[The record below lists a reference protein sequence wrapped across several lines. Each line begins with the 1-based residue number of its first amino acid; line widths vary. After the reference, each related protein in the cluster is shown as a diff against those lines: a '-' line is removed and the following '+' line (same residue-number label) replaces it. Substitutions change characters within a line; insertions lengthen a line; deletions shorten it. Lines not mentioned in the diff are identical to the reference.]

1 MTFVLPKRV
10 IVLITYQS
18 SYLHMVTRKITTKY
32 YVSNTKFDYKCFEE
46 KSKEKKNK
54 DIKLIFTKRIR
65 RKKKGIISFNI

>member
-1 MTFVLPKRV
+1 MTLVLPKWV
-10 IVLITYQS
+10 IVPITYQS
-18 SYLHMVTRKITTKY
+18 SYLHTVTRNLTKKD

-65 RKKKGIISFNI
+65 RKKKDIISFNI